1 MLCSQGWILALAVGV
16 LSFFSYAFI
25 EVCKEAL
32 SSLRYGY
39 CGSGFLV
46 SVERCEL
53 LDGEWHVWGGGF
65 IGFIINVS
73 IGTCF
78 ATASSWLCW
87 RLAPAASGSGIP
99 EVKTVLNGFVLSD
112 VLTFRTLTVKL
123 IGLLLAVASGMSLG
137 HEGPMVH
144 VGVCWAHILYMRL
157 PYFRQNEARK
167 RELLSAGA
175 AAGISSAFG
184 TPIGGVLFSLEEVS
198 SQFPSSTLLLAFMA
212 SVAAMLVTALVNL
225 TNDGHLTLYQV
236 TYTATFHTSEYLV
249 FAVLGMVGGLVG
261 AVFNALNVRW
271 NAFRASPAYRDR
283 IHPVAE
289 VSFVAFVTLVTSWP
303 LRLTRPLNALAIH
316 ALFDTCSAR
325 GTRKDMLQAELGL
338 CDADGWKLK
347 HPDLMLKLGLAA
359 FLRFVQTV
367 FTIGITC
374 PAGLFVPSMYI
385 GACLGRFVGGLLKA
399 IDAGGFLFPADID
412 PGVYSMVGAAAV
424 LGGISRMTISLVVM
438 MLELTGGTDYVVAFM
453 LAVLSAKFVG
463 DAFNEG
469 IYDLQIVLKGYPFL
483 HESVGKSVTECCRD
497 AMEVNLA
504 VVDQS
509 GDLGIAALRSR
520 LLGNATTFRGF
531 PVVDGPRFVGYVRR
545 HLLEALLEET
555 EARAGA
561 GADLRKEDLER
572 CVDTT
577 VVRMVP
583 EAPLAQAHQI
593 FKQLGCQHIFVV
605 GPCNADTSLD
615 DQCMDSLLGMLSKK
629 SFLRFV
635 TERTKDAKGQRRL
648 RIPRMLRR
656 RNLRQDRKEQGPNGE
671 RSLIRESS
679 PSGSSLAVLEIAQR
693 ASPMAQ
699 LDETVAEDDSSSN
712 EDDAGDLVEDPDKR
726 S

>member
-1 MLCSQGWILALAVGV
+1 
-16 LSFFSYAFI
+16 
-25 EVCKEAL
+25 
-32 SSLRYGY
+32 
-39 CGSGFLV
+39 
-46 SVERCEL
+46 
-53 LDGEWHVWGGGF
+53 
-65 IGFIINVS
+65 
-73 IGTCF
+73 
-78 ATASSWLCW
+78 
-87 RLAPAASGSGIP
+87 
-99 EVKTVLNGFVLSD
+99 
-112 VLTFRTLTVKL
+112 
-123 IGLLLAVASGMSLG
+123 
-137 HEGPMVH
+137 
-144 VGVCWAHILYMRL
+144 
-157 PYFRQNEARK
+157 
-167 RELLSAGA
+167 
-175 AAGISSAFG
+175 
-184 TPIGGVLFSLEEVS
+184 
-198 SQFPSSTLLLAFMA
+198 MA

-225 TNDGHLTLYQV
+225 THDGHLTLYQV
-236 TYTATFHTSEYLV
+236 RYTATFHTSEYLV

-271 NAFRASPAYRDR
+271 NAYRASAAYRDR
-283 IHPVAE
+283 VHPVAE
-289 VSFVAFVTLVTSWP
+289 TLFVALITLVTSWP

-338 CDADGWKLK
+338 CDGDGWKLK

-359 FLRFVQTV
+359 LLRFVQTV

-399 IDAGGFLFPADID
+399 IDAGGFLFPSDID

-424 LGGISRMTISLVVM
+424 LGGISRMTISLVVI

-497 AMEVNLA
+497 AMEVHLA

-509 GDLGIAALRSR
+509 GELSVAALRNR
-520 LLGNATTFRGF
+520 LLGNATSFRGF

-545 HLLEALLEET
+545 HVLEALLDET
-555 EARAGA
+555 EAQMGPGA
-561 GADLRKEDLER
+561 ELRKEDLVV

-583 EAPLAQAHQI
+583 EAPLVQAHQI

-605 GPCNADTSLD
+605 GPCTADTSLD

-635 TERTKDAKGQRRL
+635 TKSKKEGKRQRRL
-648 RIPRMLRR
+648 RMPRILRR
-656 RNLRQDRKEQGPNGE
+656 RHSQDGERQGGNGE
-671 RSLIRESS
+671 TSLISEES
-679 PSGSSLAVLEIAQR
+679 PSGSSLAVLGIAQR

-699 LDETVAEDDSSSN
+699 LDESVAAQDDSSSSSD
-712 EDDAGDLVEDPDKR
+712 EAGDPMEGPGERK
-726 S
+726 